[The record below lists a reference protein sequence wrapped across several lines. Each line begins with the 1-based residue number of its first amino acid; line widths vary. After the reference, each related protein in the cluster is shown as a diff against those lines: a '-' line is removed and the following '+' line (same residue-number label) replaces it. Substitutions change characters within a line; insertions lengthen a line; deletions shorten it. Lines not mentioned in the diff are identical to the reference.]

1 MRGTKAKALR
11 DLAEQATV
19 GKPWAGYAAKGD
31 KCIRKI
37 TNKAHPQYGQTIQVE
52 IKRIIL
58 HPECTKAAYRRLKA
72 AFKAG
77 KMSLT
82 RRSHDRERIRPGT
95 DSG

>member
-11 DLAEQATV
+11 SLALRATV
-19 GKPWAGYAAKGD
+19 GKPWVGYAAKGD

-58 HPECTKAAYRRLKA
+58 HPECSKAAYRRLKA

-82 RRSHDRERIRPGT
+82 RRSRGRERIRAGT